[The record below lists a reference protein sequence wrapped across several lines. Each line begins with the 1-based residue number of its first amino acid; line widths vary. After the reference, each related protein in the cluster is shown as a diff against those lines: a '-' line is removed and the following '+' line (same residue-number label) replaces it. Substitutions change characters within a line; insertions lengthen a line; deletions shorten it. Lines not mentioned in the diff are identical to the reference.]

1 MANITEEG
9 LLWTGTKD
17 TFSAWVDAEVFNWFL
32 IVNGFIL
39 GLIGLLGIIF
49 NSVNVIVYS
58 KMSQGDSVNIALLA
72 LCLAE
77 LGGSVVLLL
86 MSCFSVPE
94 LTLNYLPVEY
104 LISWLHILFSRI
116 SSCLTAFVTLERY
129 MCVAMPLKVK
139 VLITSRRTTAMVSI
153 IFVAMTTSVVP
164 TYFARK
170 IESVMIPGTNRT
182 MLTFTSMDASSK
194 NMENTSV
201 TVNNVALLLAFAV
214 VFISTML
221 LVITL
226 RKKSK
231 WRSEVTSSSQSD
243 VMSARDKKVIKM
255 IILIAVIFIVSY
267 LPVVVSTAAMLSVPG
282 YNVEGDYTIIFSIT
296 WGITFLLEGANATA
310 SIFVYLKMSS
320 RYKCVLM
327 TMLKFNSSVLTRL
340 QNRTMV

>member
-1 MANITEEG
+1 MANITDGG
-9 LLWTGTKD
+9 LLLTGTD
-17 TFSAWVDAEVFNWFL
+17 NTFNAMTIDAQVYNWFL
-32 IVNGFIL
+32 IVDGFLL
-39 GLIGLLGIIF
+39 GLVSLLGIIF
-49 NSVNVIVYS
+49 NTVNVIVYS
-58 KMSQGDSVNIALLA
+58 KMSQRDSVNIALLA
-72 LCLAE
+72 LSLAE

-94 LTLNYLPVEY
+94 LTLGYLPAVY
-104 LISWLHILFSRI
+104 QISWLHIIFSRI

-129 MCVAMPLKVK
+129 LCVAMPLKVK
-139 VLITSRRTTAMVSI
+139 ALITSGRTIAVVTI
-153 IFVAMTTSVVP
+153 IFVGMTSCMVP
-164 TYFARK
+164 PFFARK
-170 IESVMIPGTNRT
+170 IESMVISDTNRT
-182 MLTFTSMDASSK
+182 MLIFIPMDESSK

-231 WRSEVTSSSQSD
+231 WRSEVTSSLQGD
-243 VMSARDKKVIKM
+243 VTSVRDQKVIKM

-267 LPVVVSTAAMLSVPG
+267 LPVVVSTAAMLSVPE
-282 YNVEGDYTIIFSIT
+282 YNVEGNYTRIFTLT

-320 RYKCVLM
+320 RYKSILL
-327 TMLKFNSSVLTRL
+327 TLLKFNSHGGLTRFH
-340 QNRTMV
+340 